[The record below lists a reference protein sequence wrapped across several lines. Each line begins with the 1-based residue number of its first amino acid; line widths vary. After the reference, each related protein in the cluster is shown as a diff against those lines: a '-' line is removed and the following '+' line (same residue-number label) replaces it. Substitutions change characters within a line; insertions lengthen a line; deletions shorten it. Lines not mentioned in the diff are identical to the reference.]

1 MASDDPDLFSV
12 AMLID
17 ELKVG
22 APLALARA
30 SPSRATATRTRA
42 FRRLRASLFSPRAT
56 EGLNVRSRDFS
67 RRSRSEIAPLLA
79 AATDPRHLRRP
90 SVAARTTGFAL
101 ASFLTR
107 SDPPVPPASPPPR
120 PGTAQNENLQL
131 RLNSIRRLTT
141 IATALGPERTRDELV
156 PFLTDNDEDEDE
168 CLLAVAEEMGNLI
181 PKVGG
186 PEYARVLLPP
196 LETLATVEETAVR
209 EKAVASARAVGE
221 AMRAEDA
228 HEHYV
233 PAVLRL
239 AGGDWFTARVSACG
253 ILATAYG
260 KCDAT
265 RDDLRRDLRSAF
277 AKLCDDDTPMVRR
290 AAAQHLGAFAAKC
303 DKALVETEIMAL
315 FKKLTTD
322 EQDSVRLLAVE
333 DCAALGKLLDRAE
346 CVAEV
351 VPAAKKFA
359 ADKSWR
365 VRYNVAQ
372 QLYSLCESVGAESA
386 RAELLPAYEALLTD
400 GEAEVRIAAAGC
412 ASDVARL
419 VGPDAASAKIV
430 PKVKDLAQDASQHV
444 RAALASVIMG
454 LAPTL
459 GKDRTIDQL
468 LPVFLILL
476 KDEFPEVRLNII
488 SKLDQVNQVI
498 GVDLLS
504 QELLPAIK
512 DLAEDIHWRVRLAI
526 IEYIPLLA
534 SQMGTAFLFQKAPG
548 VDGAEGEQ
556 LNALCL
562 RWLSDRVY
570 SIREA
575 AAVNLQKLA
584 EVFGA
589 EWARAHVL
597 PKVMELAKNDHYLYR
612 ATVVRALTL
621 LAVPV
626 GQETC
631 MREIMPALKLAAK
644 DKVPNVRFSVAKAL
658 GEVASAL
665 DRTATDGEVRP
676 ALVELESDP
685 DADVRFYAGQALQ
698 LCDAKA

>member
-42 FRRLRASLFSPRAT
+42 VRRLRASLFSPRAT
-56 EGLNVRSRDFS
+56 EGLNVRWRDFS

-333 DCAALGKLLDRAE
+333 DARAREAAIGAGASPRWCRGEEVRRGQELEGAVQRRA
-346 CVAEV
+346 
-351 VPAAKKFA
+351 AAVLA
-359 ADKSWR
+359 
-365 VRYNVAQ
+365 VRERRPR
-372 QLYSLCESVGAESA
+372 SPR

-412 ASDVARL
+412 ASGVARL
-419 VGPDAASAKIV
+419 VGPERRARRSSPRSRTWRRTRRSTSARRSRASSW
-430 PKVKDLAQDASQHV
+430 AS
-444 RAALASVIMG
+444 RRRSG
-454 LAPTL
+454 
-459 GKDRTIDQL
+459 
-468 LPVFLILL
+468 
-476 KDEFPEVRLNII
+476 
-488 SKLDQVNQVI
+488 
-498 GVDLLS
+498 
-504 QELLPAIK
+504 
-512 DLAEDIHWRVRLAI
+512 
-526 IEYIPLLA
+526 
-534 SQMGTAFLFQKAPG
+534 
-548 VDGAEGEQ
+548 
-556 LNALCL
+556 
-562 RWLSDRVY
+562 
-570 SIREA
+570 
-575 AAVNLQKLA
+575 
-584 EVFGA
+584 
-589 EWARAHVL
+589 
-597 PKVMELAKNDHYLYR
+597 
-612 ATVVRALTL
+612 
-621 LAVPV
+621 
-626 GQETC
+626 
-631 MREIMPALKLAAK
+631 
-644 DKVPNVRFSVAKAL
+644 
-658 GEVASAL
+658 
-665 DRTATDGEVRP
+665 RTARSTSSCPSFSSCSRASSGR
-676 ALVELESDP
+676 
-685 DADVRFYAGQALQ
+685 
-698 LCDAKA
+698 CDSTSSASSTR